1 MTKSKEVSTILDQC
15 LERLFNGES
24 VEQCLE
30 SYPEHAAE
38 LRPLLE
44 TASAASQ
51 ALDIEASEEFKA
63 RARYQLRAEM
73 DRQPARRRWFAFDRQ
88 PRWVMVALV
97 VMAIVLAG
105 SGTVA
110 AADDSMPDSP
120 LYPVK
125 LATENVRLALSSSD
139 VRRAELY
146 AALVERRVAEIAYMI
161 EKGRVKRLEQAA
173 QRLRTY
179 LAKMSA
185 LPLASER
192 LATTV
197 RAPSGQP
204 DSGTAE
210 AGPTAQQPQPA
221 LTPRG
226 PALEA
231 AELSPRKMAA
241 LRQERDR
248 LRVLLGYYAVT
259 HPARLRAIL
268 ERAPDS
274 AKPVIRRAI
283 AVSIA
288 SYRQVLEHLE
298 QQPQVDEPE
307 QPEGSRP
314 VDESPQTERSSL
326 TDEPRRIDALR
337 LTDQAK

>member
-1 MTKSKEVSTILDQC
+1 VRTVTKGKELSTILDQC
-15 LERLFNGES
+15 LERLLHGES

-30 SYPEHAAE
+30 RYPEHAAE

-51 ALDIEASEEFKA
+51 ALDIEPSEDFRA
-63 RARYQLRAEM
+63 RARYQLRAEL
-73 DRQPARRRWFAFDRQ
+73 DRQPPRRRWFAFGWQ

-97 VMAIVLAG
+97 VLAIVLAG

-146 AALVERRVAEIAYMI
+146 AALVERRVAEIAYLI
-161 EKGRVKRLEQAA
+161 EKGKVKRLERAA

-185 LPLASER
+185 LPLAPER
-192 LATTV
+192 LATTA
-197 RAPSGQP
+197 RAPSEQP
-204 DSGTAE
+204 ATE
-210 AGPTAQQPQPA
+210 QPQTT
-221 LTPRG
+221 LTQREPM
-226 PALEA
+226 PEA
-231 AELSPRKMAA
+231 AELSARKLAA

-274 AKPVIRRAI
+274 AKPAIRRAI
-283 AVSIA
+283 AVSVA
-288 SYRQVLEHLE
+288 SYKEVLERLH
-298 QQPQVDEPE
+298 QADAPE
-307 QPEGSRP
+307 QPEGP
-314 VDESPQTERSSL
+314 EPNDEPQPPEDSPRTEQSSL
-326 TDEPRRIDALR
+326 TEEPRRIDALR
-337 LTDQAK
+337 LMDQAR